1 MNNFTGFGK
10 ILLGASLA
18 AISSSLFAGGLYIS
32 EFGAPSMGASGAGA
46 GVLAEDASTAFH
58 NPAGIMLL
66 EPKKNHWMVSVV
78 YVDPSVKFS
87 KDSGTDVTPLAAGA
101 GNGGDAGDSAIA
113 GGFWWARPINDKF
126 GAGFALTSI
135 SAAVLDYSDDFVG
148 RYWAKQVELLTIN
161 LMPSFAYRIN
171 DKWSVAFAVPVMF
184 GSLDMDIAIPRAIG
198 IGPPTPATDGQALI
212 KDGDDVSATVSV
224 SALWEATDTLRF
236 GLAYKGEN
244 ELKFNGDLRLTLPV
258 GVTAP
263 EVNVDVTIPFVQT
276 IRLWNSTDIGP
287 KATLLASI
295 AWEDWSSFDNV
306 LISTDGP
313 SGALKRDW
321 DDTWKF
327 ALGLRWRTGGPWTHY
342 TGIAYDT
349 SPNNAATRTTDMPID
364 DQLRL
369 SAGTTYTLQSG
380 VSIGGALTYAD
391 YGDAEINNG
400 SPKWGTVSGEYS
412 TNRIIFFGVN
422 VGW

>member
-1 MNNFTGFGK
+1 MNSTKGLSQ
-10 ILLGASLA
+10 ILVGSLLA
-18 AISSSLFAGGLYIS
+18 TISSSLYAGGLYIS
-32 EFGAPSMGASGAGA
+32 EFGDPSMGASGAGSGA
-46 GVLAEDASTAFH
+46 MAQDASTAFH
-58 NPAGIMLL
+58 NPAGIMSL
-66 EPKKNHWMVSVV
+66 EPKKNHWMVSAT
-78 YVDPSVKFS
+78 YVDPSVKFQQ
-87 KDSGTDVTPLAAGA
+87 DSANTSVVGT
-101 GNGGDAGDSAIA
+101 NGGDAGETAIA
-113 GGFWWARPINDKF
+113 PGFWWARPINDKF
-126 GAGFALTSI
+126 GAGFALNSV

-171 DKWSVAFAVPVMF
+171 DQWSVAFAVPVMF
-184 GSLDMDIAIPRAIG
+184 GSLDMDVRIPAVLL
-198 IGPPTPATDGQALI
+198 PQNPSTDGQALI
-212 KDGDDVSATVSV
+212 KDGDDVSATVSI
-224 SALWEATDTLRF
+224 SALWETTDTLRF
-236 GLAYKGEN
+236 GLAYMGEN
-244 ELKFNGDLRLTLPV
+244 ELKFNGDLRLTLGPMG
-258 GVTAP
+258 GVTPAD
-263 EVNVDVTIPFVQT
+263 VNAAVTIPFVQT
-276 IRLWNSTDIGP
+276 IRLWNATDIGP

-306 LISTDGP
+306 LISTGGP

-391 YGDAEINNG
+391 YGDAQINNG
-400 SPKWGTVSGEYS
+400 SPNWGSVSGQYS

>member
-1 MNNFTGFGK
+1 
-10 ILLGASLA
+10 
-18 AISSSLFAGGLYIS
+18 
-32 EFGAPSMGASGAGA
+32 
-46 GVLAEDASTAFH
+46 
-58 NPAGIMLL
+58 
-66 EPKKNHWMVSVV
+66 
-78 YVDPSVKFS
+78 
-87 KDSGTDVTPLAAGA
+87 
-101 GNGGDAGDSAIA
+101 
-113 GGFWWARPINDKF
+113 
-126 GAGFALTSI
+126 
-135 SAAVLDYSDDFVG
+135 
-148 RYWAKQVELLTIN
+148 
-161 LMPSFAYRIN
+161 MPSFAYRIN
-171 DKWSVAFAVPVMF
+171 DQWSVAFAVPVMF
-184 GSLDMDIAIPRAIG
+184 GSLDMDVRIPTVL
-198 IGPPTPATDGQALI
+198 PPLQNPSTDGQALI
-212 KDGDDVSATVSV
+212 KDGDDVSATVSI

-236 GLAYKGEN
+236 GLAYMGEN
-244 ELKFNGDLRLTLPV
+244 ELKFNGDLRLTLPI

-263 EVNVDVTIPFVQT
+263 DVNVDVTIPFVQT

-306 LISTDGP
+306 LISTGGP

-391 YGDAEINNG
+391 YGDAQINNG
-400 SPKWGTVSGEYS
+400 SPNWGSVSGQYS